1 MPKIVITALL
11 LIFFNPANAQLTRY
25 IVSLKNKAFN
35 EYTLANPIAYLSQRA
50 IDRRNRYNI
59 AIDSLDLP
67 VTGRYIDSIR
77 NAGSVTI
84 INTSKWLN
92 QVAIK
97 TSDAV
102 ALAKINAYPFVMNV
116 TAIASLSMA
125 NEPTENDKFFL
136 ENNTGKLI
144 GTGDNVPTSSLN
156 GIYDYGLSGPQVTIH
171 NNHFLHN
178 MGFSGQGMQLAMM
191 DAGFFHYQTLPTF
204 DSIRL
209 NNQIL
214 GTWDFVANEA
224 SVNEDYYH
232 GMQCLSTIAANMPGS
247 FVGQAPKANF
257 YLFRTEDVA
266 SEYPIEEQNWAAAAE
281 YADSLGVDVTS
292 TSLGYYSFDDASLNY
307 TYNDMDGNTTIS
319 AKAADIAAKKGM
331 LCVVAAG
338 NEGTNSWHYLITPSD
353 ADSVL
358 AVGAVNAN
366 GDAASFSSYGPSSDG
381 QIKPGVAAVGWMAVV
396 ANTSNGAPQ
405 FGNGTSFACPN
416 MAGVS
421 TCLWQAFPE
430 VNNMAIIVAL
440 QKSASKYTT
449 ADDRVGYGIPDVK
462 KAFALLIKKLYTQ
475 NAMVT
480 NCGTS
485 IELKVKTCNYISIVA
500 QRRLNNET
508 VYTTIDSLPQAGN
521 FSLKTIAINDN
532 LQGQAE
538 GIVWYRFKLAV
549 DADTSFYLDSV
560 AVTIPSCNINGNSI
574 VVGPNPVATDLSIK
588 VTQLNAVKLQFVLH
602 NSAGQNVYTQ
612 TVSQAANTFMEYKIP
627 FNRLSRGIYFVSVFK
642 NDKKILSK
650 KILY

>member
-97 TSDAV
+97 TSDAI
-102 ALAKINAYPFVMNV
+102 ALAKINAYPFVMSV
-116 TAIASLSMA
+116 TAIASFSTA

-144 GTGDNVPTSSLN
+144 STGDNVPTSSLN
-156 GIYDYGLSGPQVTIH
+156 SIYNYGLSGPQVTIH

-338 NEGTNSWHYLITPSD
+338 NEGTNS
-353 ADSVL
+353 
-358 AVGAVNAN
+358 G
-366 GDAASFSSYGPSSDG
+366 
-381 QIKPGVAAVGWMAVV
+381 
-396 ANTSNGAPQ
+396 
-405 FGNGTSFACPN
+405 
-416 MAGVS
+416 
-421 TCLWQAFPE
+421 
-430 VNNMAIIVAL
+430 II
-440 QKSASKYTT
+440 
-449 ADDRVGYGIPDVK
+449 
-462 KAFALLIKKLYTQ
+462 LLLLRMQ
-475 NAMVT
+475 
-480 NCGTS
+480 
-485 IELKVKTCNYISIVA
+485 
-500 QRRLNNET
+500 T
-508 VYTTIDSLPQAGN
+508 VYLLWA
-521 FSLKTIAINDN
+521 L
-532 LQGQAE
+532 
-538 GIVWYRFKLAV
+538 
-549 DADTSFYLDSV
+549 
-560 AVTIPSCNINGNSI
+560 
-574 VVGPNPVATDLSIK
+574 
-588 VTQLNAVKLQFVLH
+588 
-602 NSAGQNVYTQ
+602 
-612 TVSQAANTFMEYKIP
+612 
-627 FNRLSRGIYFVSVFK
+627 
-642 NDKKILSK
+642 
-650 KILY
+650 